1 LSGAVIYCRRKNR
14 TGTRMKTK
22 LVRPRDAAS
31 LILLRERASGLEVL
45 LGRRGKGARFMPG
58 RYVFPGGRVIPED
71 ARRWTGERGD
81 GAPAFLALKHAALRE
96 TFEETGLVVGEAAR
110 RTAQGN
116 GALTPI
122 EEAYLVQGLA
132 PAPALLRLVGRAITP
147 TASPIRFH
155 ARFFLADGRHAAGKL
170 APCEELDDLLWHPVE
185 GEPPAMMQNVTKFML
200 RCAVEAWRGAVPAS
214 PPLYWHRGRRSLVRH
229 GAPAR

>member
-1 LSGAVIYCRRKNR
+1 MEK
-14 TGTRMKTK
+14 KP
-22 LVRPRDAAS
+22 VRPRDAAS
-31 LILLRERASGLEVL
+31 LILLRERGSRLEVL

-71 ARRWTGERGD
+71 ARCWAGERGD
-81 GAPAFLALKHAALRE
+81 PALAFLALKRAALRE
-96 TFEETGLVVGEAAR
+96 TFEETGLVLGETQRSAERAR
-110 RTAQGN
+110 

-122 EEAYLVQGLA
+122 EEAYRAEGLA

-155 ARFFLADGRHAAGKL
+155 ARFFLADARHAAGKL
-170 APCEELDDLLWHPVE
+170 MPCEELDDLLWHPIE
-185 GEPPAMMQNVTKFML
+185 DEPPAMMQNVTKFML
-200 RCAVEAWRGAVPAS
+200 RCAVEAWRGAAPAS

-229 GAPAR
+229 GAAAR